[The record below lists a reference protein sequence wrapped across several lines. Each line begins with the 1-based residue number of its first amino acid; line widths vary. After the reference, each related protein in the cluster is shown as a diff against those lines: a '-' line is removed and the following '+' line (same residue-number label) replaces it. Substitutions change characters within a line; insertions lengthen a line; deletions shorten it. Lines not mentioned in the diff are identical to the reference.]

1 MASINSIF
9 TIISNALNASR
20 TPPPEIPSLLLLAG
34 AKLRPGLSPMMIAG
48 KIITRQAEAGAPV
61 GVLPSGGKNVS
72 ELMESI
78 RVEEIITALQTD
90 ARIEVAILPGIPIEA
105 SGGNAGGPVISVGQT
120 IGVGSGNGI
129 IR

>member
-34 AKLRPGLSPMMIAG
+34 AKLRPGLSPMMIAA
-48 KIITRQAEAGAPV
+48 KVITRQAEAGAPV
-61 GVLPSGGKNVS
+61 GVLPSGGKNIS

-78 RVEEIITALQTD
+78 RIEEIITALQTD
-90 ARIEVAILPGIPIEA
+90 ARIDVAILPGIALTA
-105 SGGNAGGPVISVGQT
+105 SGGNAGGPVVCLGLT
-120 IGVGSGNGI
+120 TGVGSGNGI

>member
-34 AKLRPGLSPMMIAG
+34 AKLRPGLSPIMIAA
-48 KIITRQAEAGAPV
+48 KIITRQADAGAPV
-61 GVLPSGGKNVS
+61 GVLPSGAVNVS
-72 ELMESI
+72 ELMEAI
-78 RVEEIITALQTD
+78 RVEEIIKALQTD
-90 ARIEVAILPGIPIEA
+90 ARVDVAILPGIPLTA
-105 SGGNAGGPVISVGQT
+105 SGGNAGGTVVCVGLT
-120 IGVGSGNGI
+120 TGVGSGNGI